1 MATSSITKSFIIDT
15 VEQAE
20 LFANA
25 IEESYLESLKPQPP
39 LDFKVTEIE
48 TVEEL
53 REFMEKREK
62 YFREHGIS
70 E

>member
-20 LFANA
+20 RFANA

-39 LDFKVTEIE
+39 RDFTYSEIE
-48 TVEEL
+48 TMEEL
-53 REFMEKREK
+53 MEFMEQREK
-62 YFREHGIS
+62 YLREHGIS

>member
-20 LFANA
+20 RFANA

-39 LDFKVTEIE
+39 MNFKVTFLEKP
-48 TVEEL
+48 EEV

-62 YFREHGIS
+62 YLREHGIS